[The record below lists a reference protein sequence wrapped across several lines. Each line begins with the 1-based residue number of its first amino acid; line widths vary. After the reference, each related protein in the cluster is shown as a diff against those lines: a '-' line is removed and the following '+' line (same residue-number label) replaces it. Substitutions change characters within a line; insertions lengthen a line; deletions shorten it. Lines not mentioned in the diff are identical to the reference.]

1 MNLDEIRTFLGE
13 DWINTLKLIHST
25 LESDIDLLNKTNS
38 AILSHGGKQ
47 LRPLMSLLVARAC
60 SGGLTTADSLRFA
73 AASELLHNATLL
85 HDDVVDGSSERRG
98 VPTVMSLL
106 GGPASVL
113 IGDYWLVKAVENII
127 ASPVHSEEAIR
138 IFAKT
143 LSDLA
148 KGEMLQ
154 LQKSTCCDTDE
165 EDYLRIIY
173 SKTASLFEA
182 TGVSAAISV
191 DAPAEMV
198 ESVREYSIS
207 LGMAFQIKDDIL
219 DYCGEAILGKPVGVD
234 LGEQKITLPL
244 LGALSKVDD
253 DMAAMIRRKVLQI
266 QDHPEF
272 KEEIRGFVFDNGGNE
287 YADSRL
293 QEYVKKAMDSLRA
306 LPDSKEKDYL
316 AAIAEFTA
324 NRDR

>member
-1 MNLDEIRTFLGE
+1 M
-13 DWINTLKLIHST
+13 
-25 LESDIDLLNKTNS
+25 
-38 AILSHGGKQ
+38 
-47 LRPLMSLLVARAC
+47 
-60 SGGLTTADSLRFA
+60 
-73 AASELLHNATLL
+73 
-85 HDDVVDGSSERRG
+85 
-98 VPTVMSLL
+98 
-106 GGPASVL
+106 
-113 IGDYWLVKAVENII
+113 KAVENII

-148 KGEMLQ
+148 QGEMLQ

-165 EDYLRIIY
+165 KDYLRIIY

-191 DAPAEMV
+191 DAPSEMT
-198 ESVREYSIS
+198 EAVREYSVS

-219 DYCGEAILGKPVGVD
+219 DYCGEATLGKPVGVD

-244 LGALSKVDD
+244 LGALTKVDD
-253 DMAAMIRRKVLQI
+253 DKAALIRQKVLQI

-272 KEEIRGFVFDNGGNE
+272 KEEIRRFVFDNGGND
-287 YADSRL
+287 YAESRL
-293 QEYVKKAMDSLRA
+293 QEYVRKATESLGA

-316 AAIAEFTA
+316 VAIAQFTA
-324 NRDR
+324 KRDR